1 MNIIAVGI
9 EFIDMFA
16 KIKSLMSLVY
26 VNFNRVDL
34 DINVGHL
41 I

>member
-16 KIKSLMSLVY
+16 KTKSIISLVY
-26 VNFNRVDL
+26 VEFNLLRSGL
-34 DINVGHL
+34 TIT
-41 I
+41 